1 MLIIEAIHIYLPGD
15 AIYTTPRLDIDSY
28 GKLPVLIRNLYLA
41 FVPFCFGAVVE
52 HITTD
57 IGKYGIGRLRPH
69 FFDVCNLNMS
79 QIDCSKGYIED
90 FECTGDA
97 YRVKEVR

>member
-1 MLIIEAIHIYLPGD
+1 MLVIEAIHIYLPGD
-15 AIYTTPRLDIDSY
+15 CNYPSQRLNIDRH
-28 GKLPVLIRNLYLA
+28 GKLLILLRNSYLS

-90 FECTGDA
+90 FKCTGDA

>member
-15 AIYTTPRLDIDSY
+15 CNYPSQRLDIDRH
-28 GKLPVLIRNLYLA
+28 GKLQILLRNSYLS

-90 FECTGDA
+90 FECTGDP

>member
-1 MLIIEAIHIYLPGD
+1 MLIVEAIHIYFPGD
-15 AIYTTPRLDIDSY
+15 AIYTTQRLDMDSY

-90 FECTGDA
+90 FECTGYA